1 MRGTLRLIVVFA
13 LGLALLAGG
22 IGEVATSFTDSEA
35 SLANSLQAWTSTLW
49 LQTTLADFEA
59 GIVPGQADTR
69 SSPGDVGL
77 ARANRIFAFQG
88 GSASLW
94 AYGVPGNSWASM
106 AGPPAPNTVGTGGA
120 LAYDGAQYIYALRG
134 GGNRNFWRY
143 DTTTDTW
150 LARPNTSANVGAGGA
165 LAYGNSGFVYAFHGN
180 GTTTFRRYRIAN
192 NIWQNRTAT
201 SVAVGAGGALAY
213 DGSGFIYAFHGN
225 GTTTFRRYR
234 TANNTWQNR
243 TAAPAAVG
251 AGGALASDG
260 SRYIY
265 AFTGNTTTAFWRYDT
280 TSNSW
285 AAMTSAPA
293 TVGAG
298 GALAYDGSGYIYA
311 FSGNGSN
318 AFLRYDVLNN
328 AWTVMAVAPGGVGNG
343 GALAFVGSS
352 TYATSAA
359 IASQVRDT
367 GTVGAGWD
375 GLFWDETLPLNTDI
389 TFEVRASDTLFAAGD
404 VTPTWVSVGGT
415 SPVTSG
421 LPSGR
426 YMQWQA
432 TLTTSDIMVTPLL
445 NEVRAYYY

>member
-165 LAYGNSGFVYAFHGN
+165 LAYGNSGFV
-180 GTTTFRRYRIAN
+180 
-192 NIWQNRTAT
+192 
-201 SVAVGAGGALAY
+201 
-213 DGSGFIYAFHGN
+213 YAFHGN